1 MINTN
6 EEIKASGIPIKFG
19 IVTGEI
25 VVIESDP
32 KVDELIERYIDTEFD
47 SLSDPKSH
55 QSIMGGRSLYRYF
68 KKDPTRYR
76 LSSEALIRRLK
87 SGKGLYSINNI
98 VDLMNYFSIK
108 YGNPIG
114 LYDLEKIKG
123 SIEYRLGHKDE
134 IYKGLGKGTLNIE
147 NLPVL
152 SDELGA
158 FGSATSDTE
167 RTMITLDT
175 KKMLL
180 IIYYFK
186 DSTSESNN
194 ENALALLN
202 KYIQFD
208 LNINDV
214 VE

>member
-6 EEIKASGIPIKFG
+6 KEIKESGIPIKFG
-19 IVTGEI
+19 IVTGDI

-32 KVDELIERYIDTEFD
+32 KVDDLIERYIDTEFD
-47 SLSDPKSH
+47 SLTDPKSH
-55 QSIMGGRSLYRYF
+55 QSIMGGRSLYRHF

-114 LYDLEKIKG
+114 IYDLEKIKG
-123 SIEYRLGHKDE
+123 PIEYRLGHKDE
-134 IYKGLGKGTLNIE
+134 FYKGLGKGTLNIE

-152 SDELGA
+152 ADELGA

-167 RTMITLDT
+167 RTMITLET

-186 DSTSESNN
+186 DISSESYN

-202 KYIQFD
+202 EYIKFD